1 MCCILHLTSALKI
14 LKDNVMR
21 RIVLFGLVIG
31 LMTTTSWAELDCPPD
46 SSYHIDMRTMLPD
59 GSPNPTYGQ
68 EIATG
73 LCACMGYV
81 DGIEINGNEV
91 TFTIRIVDNEPI
103 RGVELDIYHDFA
115 DLTYTSVSKGE
126 KLENVTDEDGN
137 PRNMTLLG
145 NWLDDHVK
153 VLGYSTSRARTEG
166 NGEEGDL
173 MHVTY
178 TLPEGGVLPDE
189 VTFYF
194 GLANL
199 PGTSMDP
206 ELLNVVCAYPDEE
219 NPASVS
225 TAVVSADA
233 ESIIPEK
240 FALLQNY
247 PNPFNPSTQISFDVP
262 EGAEYVIL
270 SVYNLLGK
278 NVNTLVNEVLS
289 PGRYTVE
296 WAGNDIINNEVA
308 SGVYFYELRS
318 ESFVARKKMLLIR

>member
-1 MCCILHLTSALKI
+1 MKKIALFTFTLCFMSSA
-14 LKDNVMR
+14 
-21 RIVLFGLVIG
+21 
-31 LMTTTSWAELDCPPD
+31 SWAELDCPAD
-46 SSYHIDMRTMLPD
+46 SAYHIDMRTMLPD

-73 LCACMGYV
+73 LCACLGYV
-81 DGIEINGNEV
+81 DGIQMNGNEV

-103 RGVELDIYHDFA
+103 RGVELDIYHDFS
-115 DLTYTSVSKGE
+115 DLTYTSVVKGE
-126 KLENVTDEDGN
+126 KLENVTDEDGQ
-137 PRNMTLLG
+137 PRSMTLLG

-173 MHVTY
+173 MLLTY
-178 TLPEGGVLPDE
+178 TLVDGGVLPDAIA
-189 VTFYF
+189 FYF

-206 ELLNVVCAYPDEE
+206 ELLNVVCSYPDEE

-225 TAVVSADA
+225 TAVTSADA
-233 ESIIPEK
+233 ESMIPEK

-262 EGAEYVIL
+262 NGAKNVVL
-270 SVYNLLGK
+270 SIYNLLGQ
-278 NVNTLVNEVLS
+278 NVNTLENDVLT

-296 WAGNDIINNEVA
+296 WAGNDMINNEVA
-308 SGVYFYELRS
+308 SGIYFYELRS
-318 ESFVARKKMLLIR
+318 ESFIARKKMLLIR